1 MNVTDYRKLVF
12 SINEIDPITGVYY
25 FNGCSKT
32 YYVEEEGELGY
43 PKVMSITQWKHWVN
57 TDRLVFNWLINTPFI
72 DYSTYKTLSD
82 ITENNNYFYMINFFN
97 IAFVSDNKNIGFSCI
112 PVSYTHLTLPTNR
125 EV

>member
-43 PKVMSITQWKHWVN
+43 PKECQLLNGN
-57 TDRLVFNWLINTPFI
+57 T
-72 DYSTYKTLSD
+72 
-82 ITENNNYFYMINFFN
+82 
-97 IAFVSDNKNIGFSCI
+97 G
-112 PVSYTHLTLPTNR
+112 LTLI
-125 EV
+125 VLYLIG